1 MNHRDQGT
9 TQNPYR
15 RRSSDVAGA
24 SGIAEAGMAL
34 ALFDEIECG
43 LIVCDEHGRIQFANH
58 AAQQELAT
66 RLVLQRSDGVLRVTA
81 SGVGELDAAMRH
93 AATGGR
99 RCLVRLIGASDEL
112 MVSVLPL
119 QIAGDDAR
127 HVLIILGRRQPCS
140 DLALELLASSYGLT
154 LAERKVLG
162 ALIRQ
167 ATPREIASAHAVKL
181 CTVRTQILS
190 IRAKFGSRSI
200 EGLLLRA
207 AQVPPVTGALRLAG
221 RAAAEPSGGQAAT
234 QSEVRPDMRPDM
246 RPGMRPEVRPEVR
259 PDMQAA

>member
-1 MNHRDQGT
+1 MNQLDQGIP
-9 TQNPYR
+9 QNQYR
-15 RRSSDVAGA
+15 RRSSDRHGVSGA
-24 SGIAEAGMAL
+24 AEAGMAL

-43 LIVCDEHGRIQFANH
+43 LIVSDEQGLIQFANH

-66 RLVLQRSDGVLRVTA
+66 QHVLQRSGGLLRCTA
-81 SGVGELDAAMRH
+81 SGSGELEAAMH
-93 AATGGR
+93 EAAARGR
-99 RCLVRLIGASDEL
+99 RCLVRLIGGSDEL

-119 QIAGDDAR
+119 QIAGAATR

-140 DLALELLASSYGLT
+140 DLALELLASAYGLT

-221 RAAAEPSGGQAAT
+221 RACAESSRMEDAM
-234 QSEVRPDMRPDM
+234 E
-246 RPGMRPEVRPEVR
+246 